1 MRLAKSILEQ
11 KYDDGK
17 ADGEIEMIK
26 KMLKNGVDIS
36 TICKGMKLNET
47 EIKKL
52 IKEHGN
58 S

>member
-1 MRLAKSILEQ
+1 
-11 KYDDGK
+11 
-17 ADGEIEMIK
+17 
-26 KMLKNGVDIS
+26 MLKENLDIN
-36 TICKGMKLNET
+36 TICKITKLNET